1 MIDLKELRIEKKM
14 TQQEVAIANA
24 AKVKDSDVESYYN
37 EHLDK
42 FVSGE
47 TVNASHILVDSEEA
61 ALAIYG
67 KIANGEISF
76 EDAAKEHSSCPSK
89 ENGGSLGDFT
99 RGQMVP
105 EFDNAVFSMEIG
117 EITKTPVKTQFG
129 YHLIKL
135 NSKQESTTAP
145 LSEVKDT
152 IKAHLENE
160 NQRKAYESKIN
171 QLKIMYPVDVL

>member
-1 MIDLKELRIEKKM
+1 
-14 TQQEVAIANA
+14 
-24 AKVKDSDVESYYN
+24 
-37 EHLDK
+37 
-42 FVSGE
+42 
-47 TVNASHILVDSEEA
+47 
-61 ALAIYG
+61 
-67 KIANGEISF
+67 
-76 EDAAKEHSSCPSK
+76 
-89 ENGGSLGDFT
+89 
-99 RGQMVP
+99 MVP